1 MNNNLELKIILLRLT
16 MLPKETIM
24 YSFNC
29 AANLED
35 HPKFNRDGD

>member
-1 MNNNLELKIILLRLT
+1 MNNNLELKIILLRLI

-29 AANLED
+29 ATNLD